1 VIVAALK
8 WVDLR
13 PEVDPLTGALVHDER
28 GFGHSPA
35 DQAALEWALRVA
47 ACWDD
52 HVVAV
57 TVGPAGADRG
67 LRDALA
73 AGAVSAVRVDLPSG
87 PEGRQPSSAAV
98 AAALAPLAAGA
109 DLVCCGDASL
119 DRGSGALPAH
129 LADRLG
135 VASALG
141 LVGVEIGGRPR
152 LEVERRLDRGRR
164 ERLAVTGPAVVSVEG
179 GTASLR
185 RASLPGV
192 LAARLSPVELV
203 APSATAAGVAA
214 DDAVH
219 RRGIGPYRPRARVLP
234 GPDSSA
240 PARERV
246 LHLTGPLGA
255 RQAPRALVAE
265 PVDAAE
271 AILAQLRAWG
281 YLDEGDGS

>member
-13 PEVDPLTGALVHDER
+13 PEVDPLTGAVAHDGR
-28 GFGHSPA
+28 RHGHSPA
-35 DQAALEWALRVA
+35 DEAALEWALRVA
-47 ACWDD
+47 ARWDD

-57 TVGPAGADRG
+57 TVGPVGADRG

-73 AGAVSAVRVDLPSG
+73 VGAVRAVRVDLPSG

-98 AAALAPLAAGA
+98 GAALALVAVGA
-109 DLVCCGDASL
+109 DLVCCGDASV
-119 DRGSGALPAH
+119 DRGSGAVPAH

-135 VASALG
+135 AASALG
-141 LVGVEIGGRPR
+141 LVGLEIGAPPR

-164 ERLAVTGPAVVSVEG
+164 ERLALTGPAVVSVEG

-192 LAARLSPVELV
+192 LAARTAPVEV
-203 APSATAAGVAA
+203 VSTAAAA
-214 DDAVH
+214 DDVV
-219 RRGIGPYRPRARVLP
+219 RRTRTGPYRPRARVLP
-234 GPDSSA
+234 GPDSGA

-246 LHLTGPLGA
+246 LHLTGALTS
-255 RQAPRALVAE
+255 RQPPRTLVAE
-265 PVDAAE
+265 PVEAAD

-281 YLDEGDGS
+281 YLDEGEGS